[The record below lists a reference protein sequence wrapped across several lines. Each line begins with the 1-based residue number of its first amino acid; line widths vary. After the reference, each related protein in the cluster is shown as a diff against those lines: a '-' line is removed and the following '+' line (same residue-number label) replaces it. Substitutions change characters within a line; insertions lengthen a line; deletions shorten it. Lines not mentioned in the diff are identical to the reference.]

1 MLPSQLNAS
10 TKGSFRA
17 LFERAENWGDGAFQL
32 LDWLAEA
39 QGSFKECNNLSMVWG
54 SDRIF

>member
-1 MLPSQLNAS
+1 MHQQKEA
-10 TKGSFRA
+10 FRA

-39 QGSFKECNNLSMVWG
+39 QV
-54 SDRIF
+54 I